1 VINVTT
7 FVPQPLSQQFYET
20 INAMATG
27 PNQPDWFRN
36 PPAEPQP
43 ISREERVQG
52 LAAIWA
58 EAKVSFAYWDR
69 VPELDWDAAFR
80 AYLPKVEA
88 AADPAAYYD
97 LLERFV
103 AQLNEAHTFIARPV
117 WLRKL
122 RSVPPLGLRYLEG
135 QPVVVRGDL
144 LPVGT
149 VITHVDGRSVADV
162 LAETLPAISAS
173 SDASRMHVACFFM
186 LVGPKES
193 TVALGVHLPNGR
205 AETVRLPRSGQLPPR
220 PLLERID
227 LGAGRV
233 LVRINSWADPQVV
246 TLFDEAF
253 PDFAG
258 VRSLVIDLRNNGGG
272 NSNNADRVMARLVE
286 RPVPYETSTSL
297 LYWGNQRYNSLERLW
312 LSGHDQP
319 VQPEPGRPVFG
330 GPVAVLTSPVT
341 GSAAEDFCC
350 AFRCNRR
357 GLIIGETTGGST
369 GSPAVFPLP
378 GGGICGISATLITF
392 PDGTPVI
399 GVGVAP
405 DVAVAPTVAG
415 LAEGRD
421 EVLER
426 ALAAIS

>member
-1 VINVTT
+1 VIPAI
-7 FVPQPLSQQFYET
+7 PQPLSQQFYET

-36 PPAEPQP
+36 PPTEPQA
-43 ISREERVQG
+43 ISRAERVQG

-69 VPELDWDAAFR
+69 VPDLDWDAAFR
-80 AYLPKVEA
+80 EYLPQVEA
-88 AADPAAYYD
+88 AEDPADYYG

-103 AQLNEAHTFIARPV
+103 APLNESHTFIARPV
-117 WLRKL
+117 WLRKQQ
-122 RSVPPLGLRYLEG
+122 SVPPIGLRYLEG

-144 LPVGT
+144 LPAGT
-149 VITHVDGRSVADV
+149 VITHVDGRPAATAAAEV
-162 LAETLPAISAS
+162 LPTIC
-173 SDASRMHVACFFM
+173 ASRDEVRMHLACFFM

-193 TVALGVHLPNGR
+193 TVTLGVRLPNGR
-205 AETVRLPRSGQLPPR
+205 AETLHLPRSGALPPR
-220 PLLERID
+220 PLLERAD
-227 LGAGRV
+227 LGDGRV

-246 TLFDEAF
+246 TRFDEAF

-258 VRSLVIDLRNNGGG
+258 VRSLIIDLRNNGGG
-272 NSNNADRVMARLVE
+272 NSNNADRVIARLVE
-286 RPVPYETSTSL
+286 RPVPYEISTSL

-341 GSAAEDFCC
+341 GSAAEDFCI
-350 AFRCNRR
+350 AFRCNQR
-357 GLIIGETTGGST
+357 GLIVGETTGGST

-378 GGGICGISATLITF
+378 GGGICGISATQITF

-405 DVAVAPTVAG
+405 DVAVAPTIAG
-415 LAEGRD
+415 LAAGRD

-426 ALAAIS
+426 ALQVLS